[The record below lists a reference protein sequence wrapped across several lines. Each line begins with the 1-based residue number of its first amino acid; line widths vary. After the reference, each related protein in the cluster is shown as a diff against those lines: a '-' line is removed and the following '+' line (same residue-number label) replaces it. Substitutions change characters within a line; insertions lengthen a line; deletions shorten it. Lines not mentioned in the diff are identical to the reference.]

1 MCYCV
6 PWVHLIVHF
15 IFLPLVL
22 LPLLWFFPQVLW
34 KWIINPLSCFW
45 IRFFFL
51 QWKDCGQWLLACNYM
66 KIPHVA
72 FIEGYYWEI
81 SAAVSFRYWVSKQKN
96 IIFALKCK
104 GSVPSLPCSK
114 LTLPCG
120 AELTW
125 VGSENAP
132 TVCTTNP
139 PSAGP
144 YLCFRDLSS
153 WTTSLQKVALP
164 CWRKAGSTADVS
176 VHAEDRKV

>member
-34 KWIINPLSCFW
+34 KWIINHLSCFW
-45 IRFFFL
+45 IQIFFCSGRTMGSDSWPVII
-51 QWKDCGQWLLACNYM
+51 WKY
-66 KIPHVA
+66 HVA

-81 SAAVSFRYWVSKQKN
+81 SVAVSFRYWVSKQKN

-104 GSVPSLPCSK
+104 SSVPSLPCSK

-144 YLCFRDLSS
+144 YLCVRDLSS
-153 WTTSLQKVALP
+153 WTTSLQKVALL
-164 CWRKAGSTADVS
+164 CWRKAGSTVDVS